1 MYFGWSP
8 GFQPY
13 PPPPLFWK
21 ERGGI
26 KYMLASPSINKTL
39 CYSLQ
44 PKKKNLINP
53 APSSK
58 ITFHKNQNQRR
69 GESQMKFDLC

>member
-13 PPPPLFWK
+13 PTPFNL
-21 ERGGI
+21 ERTWW
-26 KYMLASPSINKTL
+26 YQVHACLSINKQNTL
-39 CYSLQ
+39 SFFATKE
-44 PKKKNLINP
+44 KKLINP